1 MAFEFIPALV
11 LTPVLGLYQLFLI
24 HHDENFR
31 GSHWLGHGL
40 STFVTIFLGL
50 LIVFNVPYFLELTNL
65 SSVNSFLGNAWVV
78 RALIGLILLIRI
90 HTQSAVVKATVGSS
104 KGLKETWWHSLLIVV
119 LIVIAPL
126 YWPLLEP
133 LVKNIIPI

>member
-1 MAFEFIPALV
+1 MVLEFIPALV
-11 LTPVLGLYQLFLI
+11 LTPILGLYELFLI

-40 STFVTIFLGL
+40 STFSTILIGL

-65 SSVNSFLGNAWVV
+65 DSASSILGNVWVIRV
-78 RALIGLILLIRI
+78 LIGLIIMIRI
-90 HTQSAVVKATVGSS
+90 HAQSSVVKATIGSS
-104 KGLKETWWHSLLIVV
+104 KGLKETWMHSLIIVV
-119 LIVIAPL
+119 LIVTSPL

-133 LVKNIIPI
+133 IISNIIPI

>member
-1 MAFEFIPALV
+1 MVLEFIPALV
-11 LTPVLGLYQLFLI
+11 LTPILGLYELFLI

-40 STFVTIFLGL
+40 STFSTILIAL

-65 SSVNSFLGNAWVV
+65 DSASSILGNVWVI
-78 RALIGLILLIRI
+78 RALIGLIIMIRI
-90 HTQSAVVKATVGSS
+90 HAQSSVVKATIGSS
-104 KGLKETWWHSLLIVV
+104 KGLKETWMHSLIIVILIVTS
-119 LIVIAPL
+119 PL

-133 LVKNIIPI
+133 LISNIIPI

>member
-1 MAFEFIPALV
+1 MVLEFIPALV
-11 LTPVLGLYQLFLI
+11 LTPILGLYELFLI

-40 STFVTIFLGL
+40 STFSTILIAL

-65 SSVNSFLGNAWVV
+65 DSASSILGNVWVI
-78 RALIGLILLIRI
+78 RALIGLIIIIRI
-90 HTQSAVVKATVGSS
+90 HAQSSVVKATIGSS
-104 KGLKETWWHSLLIVV
+104 KGLKETWMHSLIIVILIVTS
-119 LIVIAPL
+119 PL

-133 LVKNIIPI
+133 LISNIIPI